1 MARSLGRDGLRIF
14 LRARHTVAV
23 TAELQREESPDAG
36 GRSRDVRS
44 TEQVDAAA
52 VRYGPVDV
60 LVNNTGRQQGREAP
74 PPTDGHDGLTD
85 KLRLDAVDTNLHSVF
100 RVTRAAPATQGQGMP
115 ENARER
121 ITDIPSTGRKHGIV
135 LTTPHPLSGL
145 QARRRRLHQ
154 GPRTGT
160 GRHRQHGQRPPPP
173 DTPRHITTAD
183 PREIRGGVGH
193 HDRHGPRTVPH
204 EDPAR
209 PPHHPKRWPARSAT
223 GPPTRPRPTP
233 PKPSRL
239 RLPRLPLT
247 REPRAPARPRPNGP
261 SDTGRGG
268 MPQPHTSP
276 GHARP
281 HPIRSRPGPDPQ
293 AFP

>member
-209 PPHHPKRWPARSAT
+209 PPHHPQEVA
-223 GPPTRPRPTP
+223 GPIGYRTTDTAP
-233 PKPSRL
+233 PN
-239 RLPRLPLT
+239 T
-247 REPRAPARPRPNGP
+247 A
-261 SDTGRGG
+261 
-268 MPQPHTSP
+268 
-276 GHARP
+276 
-281 HPIRSRPGPDPQ
+281 Q
-293 AFP
+293 ALNVCGYLGYH